1 MFYGYIAEGVD
12 PETGDMIYKD
22 VNDDGKINASDRTYI
37 GDPNPDFTFGMT
49 NTLSWKGV
57 SLNFLFQG
65 SYGNDIYNVSRME
78 TEGMQDGKNQSTR
91 VLKRWEI
98 PGQITNVPKAGWDIK
113 NSTYFL
119 EDGSYLR
126 LKNVTLSYEIPQ
138 MYISKLGL
146 TRLMPYVSATNLFT
160 ITSYMGRDPE
170 VNQYGDSGMV
180 QGIDWGTYPM
190 NRSFVL
196 GVKVEF

>member
-1 MFYGYIAEGVD
+1 
-12 PETGDMIYKD
+12 
-22 VNDDGKINASDRTYI
+22 
-37 GDPNPDFTFGMT
+37 
-49 NTLSWKGV
+49 
-57 SLNFLFQG
+57 
-65 SYGNDIYNVSRME
+65 
-78 TEGMQDGKNQSTR
+78 
-91 VLKRWEI
+91 
-98 PGQITNVPKAGWDIK
+98 VPKAGWDIK